1 MRSLHQE
8 QLAIAEEPPPP
19 LPPSVPKPTDDDDD
33 DDVYGKA
40 GPLVLAMEI

>member
-33 DDVYGKA
+33 DVYGKA

>member
-33 DDVYGKA
+33 VYGKA